1 MISDEFERHYNARL
15 AVPDHATW
23 FDAWKTESV
32 AARQE
37 LVCQLDIAYDN
48 EEKGSLDF
56 FSATQKTG
64 ARPSLI
70 FIHGGYW
77 KAMDKSDY
85 SWIARPW
92 VQQGAHVL
100 VINYMLCPK
109 ATIGEIVKQVRR
121 GYRWIV
127 DHSATLGL
135 DPSRLTLVG
144 HSAGA
149 HLAAA
154 ILTDPQL
161 PAPSAILG
169 LSGIY
174 DLTPLV
180 QTSMN
185 QELKLDEPIARALSP
200 LLSDRPKKSCRLH
213 LYDGGLESLGFH
225 DQTNRLA
232 QAWGAEAYGQLAGL
246 HHFSILDPLK
256 DEKSMLFQC
265 CKRLIDN
272 AA

>member
-1 MISDEFERHYNARL
+1 MA
-15 AVPDHATW
+15 
-23 FDAWKTESV
+23 
-32 AARQE
+32 
-37 LVCQLDIAYDN
+37 DI
-48 EEKGSLDF
+48 G
-56 FSATQKTG
+56 
-64 ARPSLI
+64 
-70 FIHGGYW
+70 
-77 KAMDKSDY
+77 
-85 SWIARPW
+85 RPW
-92 VQQGAHVL
+92 TNPTTAGSPGPGAAGAHVL
-100 VINYMLCPK
+100 VINYMLCPR

-185 QELKLDEPIARALSP
+185 QELKLDEPLHAHSRHYSRIGRRKVVGCIFMTADWRVLAFMIKPIDWRKPGTQRLMASWRGCITSASLIPSKMKRA
-200 LLSDRPKKSCRLH
+200 CC
-213 LYDGGLESLGFH
+213 
-225 DQTNRLA
+225 
-232 QAWGAEAYGQLAGL
+232 
-246 HHFSILDPLK
+246 FS
-256 DEKSMLFQC
+256 
-265 CKRLIDN
+265 
-272 AA
+272 AASG

>member
-1 MISDEFERHYNARL
+1 
-15 AVPDHATW
+15 
-23 FDAWKTESV
+23 
-32 AARQE
+32 
-37 LVCQLDIAYDN
+37 
-48 EEKGSLDF
+48 
-56 FSATQKTG
+56 
-64 ARPSLI
+64 
-70 FIHGGYW
+70 
-77 KAMDKSDY
+77 
-85 SWIARPW
+85 
-92 VQQGAHVL
+92 
-100 VINYMLCPK
+100 
-109 ATIGEIVKQVRR
+109 RR

-127 DHSATLGL
+127 DHSARLGL
-135 DPSRLTLVG
+135 DSSRLTLVG

-149 HLAAA
+149 HLAAT
-154 ILTDPQL
+154 ILTDSQL

-185 QELKLDEPIARALSP
+185 QELKLDEPTARALSP
-200 LLSDRPKKSCRLH
+200 LFSDRPKKSCRLH

-232 QAWGAEAYGQLAGL
+232 EAWDAEAYGQLAGL

-265 CKRLIDN
+265 CKRLIEN